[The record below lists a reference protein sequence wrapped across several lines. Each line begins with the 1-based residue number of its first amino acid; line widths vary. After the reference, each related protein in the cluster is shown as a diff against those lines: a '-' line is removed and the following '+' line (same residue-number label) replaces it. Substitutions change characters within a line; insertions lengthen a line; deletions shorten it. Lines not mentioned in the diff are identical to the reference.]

1 MRLVSILLSLAL
13 SAAPALAQNNRI
25 PITDLPTASTPLN
38 GSEVVP
44 IVQSGVT
51 KKISPLNFGFLTITG
66 TVSPYSFG
74 GSIGG
79 VFSALGS
86 VTTAGVWT
94 ITPSAINN
102 SQAGPAWG
110 SYTTQYF
117 PAISNIGNLPLT
129 SMVGGY
135 SPGGYVSGGMTAALV
150 GALDTPSTDTALLQ
164 PGNVP
169 GNINIG
175 TVGNCRTAST
185 IKGCVGVFGGGMA
198 NADTTQVFGANFV
211 ASNNGYLS
219 GTNAGFKFASL
230 AGLEVDMPVIAPSS
244 GTLPGV
250 MYGIILHGEVNGSSA
265 KPTGGTYGLT
275 IFPASLDG
283 SVGWDCAICLVG
295 GSNTEGLRL
304 GPQGTSNNNVKSQPI
319 NFQGYASTSLYQNL
333 VYGDIFGNLS
343 MDVANGI
350 VVNYSGSA
358 VFQTTTTSVNLN
370 KQAIFAQGFKLANL
384 AASNTAPTI
393 GSGFGTSPS
402 IVASNGTVAFQI
414 NVGTGGTASS
424 GVITMPTATNG
435 WSCSAND
442 VTTQSTS
449 VFLTKQIAS
458 TTSSVTITNYNISG
472 VATAWVAS
480 DKINLMCMAF

>member
-1 MRLVSILLSLAL
+1 MRLVYLLLSLAL
-13 SAAPALAQNNRI
+13 LASPVLAQATKV
-25 PITDLPTASTPLN
+25 PITDLQTASTPLN

-44 IVQSGVT
+44 IVQSGIT
-51 KKISPLNFGFLTITG
+51 KKISPLNFGFLTISG

-74 GSIGG
+74 ASIGG
-79 VFSALGS
+79 SFYGLGT
-86 VTTAGVWT
+86 VTSAGVWT

-102 SQAGPAWG
+102 SQAGPAWA

-117 PAISNIGNLPLT
+117 PAISNIGNLPLA
-129 SMVGGY
+129 SMVGGF

-164 PGNVP
+164 PGSVP

-185 IKGCVGVFGGGMA
+185 IKGCVGVFGGGIA

-230 AGLEVDMPVIAPSS
+230 AGLEVDMPVIAPAS

-250 MYGIILHGEVNGSSA
+250 MYGIILHGEVNGAGA

-295 GSNTEGLRL
+295 GANTEGLRL

-350 VVNYSGSA
+350 VVNHSGSA
-358 VFQTTTTSVNLN
+358 VFQTGVATVTANQPTTINATLHATGTVTFDSALNVTGYLTGTAGGKFPGVYLTGYTIGTLPTCNAASMGTTTTV
-370 KQAIFAQGFKLANL
+370 
-384 AASNTAPTI
+384 
-393 GSGFGTSPS
+393 
-402 IVASNGTVAFQI
+402 SNGTTYAVGVYGGA
-414 NVGTGGTASS
+414 VSGTGIVTRQVLCTNTA
-424 GVITMPTATNG
+424 GATTYA
-435 WSCSAND
+435 WA
-442 VTTQSTS
+442 
-449 VFLTKQIAS
+449 
-458 TTSSVTITNYNISG
+458 YN
-472 VATAWVAS
+472 
-480 DKINLMCMAF
+480 